1 MSHQGMQQPKIRI
14 SNHCRPQGRTSQS
27 FRRLRL
33 GAEFILRTVVGSL
46 TNTQRVI
53 TAYDA
58 GFTRLAEA
66 AGVDVIL
73 VGDSL
78 GMVVQGHDTT
88 LPVTVEQMV
97 YHAEMV
103 TRVSRRCLIVADM
116 PFMSHG
122 TRDQALD
129 TAGRLMKAGGA
140 HMVKLEG
147 GRAQVETVRH
157 LTERAV
163 PVCAHLGLLPQSIHQ
178 LGGYRVQGRDQE
190 SAHDLLNDARMMQDA
205 GAQMLVLECIPAVLA
220 QEITAALDI
229 PVIGIGAGA
238 ACDGQVLVLH
248 DALGMTAGKPPSFS
262 KNFMPEADS
271 IETAIEAYVNAVREG
286 GFPGPEHIF
295 K

>member
-1 MSHQGMQQPKIRI
+1 MSQITISTLKRMKAAVEKI
-14 SNHCRPQGRTSQS
+14 
-27 FRRLRL
+27 
-33 GAEFILRTVVGSL
+33 A
-46 TNTQRVI
+46 VI

-58 GFTRLAEA
+58 GFTHLAEA

-97 YHAEMV
+97 YHTELV
-103 TRVSRRCLIVADM
+103 TRVSRHCLIVADM

-122 TRDQALD
+122 TCNQALD
-129 TAGRLMKAGGA
+129 TAGKLMKTGGA
-140 HMVKLEG
+140 HMIKLEG
-147 GRAQVETVRH
+147 GRAQVDTVRH

-178 LGGYRVQGRDQE
+178 LGGYRVQGRDKQ

-220 QEITAALDI
+220 QEVTVALDI
-229 PVIGIGAGA
+229 PVIGIGAGG

-248 DALGMTAGKPPSFS
+248 DVLGMTPGKPPSFS
-262 KNFMPEADS
+262 KNFMPGAES
-271 IETAIEAYVNAVREG
+271 IVAAIEAYVHAVREG
-286 GFPGPEHIF
+286 EFPTQEHAF
-295 K
+295 Q

>member
-1 MSHQGMQQPKIRI
+1 MKRITISDLKRMQAAAEKI
-14 SNHCRPQGRTSQS
+14 
-27 FRRLRL
+27 
-33 GAEFILRTVVGSL
+33 A
-46 TNTQRVI
+46 VI

-97 YHAEMV
+97 YHTGLVA
-103 TRVSRRCLIVADM
+103 RVSQRSLLVADM

-122 TRDQALD
+122 TCDQALD
-129 TAGRLMKAGGA
+129 TAGRLMKEGGA

-147 GRAQVETVRH
+147 GRAQVDTVRH

-178 LGGYRVQGRDQE
+178 LGGYRVQGRDG
-190 SAHDLLNDARMMQDA
+190 ADARNLLNDARMMQDA
-205 GAQMLVLECIPAVLA
+205 GAQMLVLECIPALLA
-220 QEITAALDI
+220 QEITNALDI

-248 DALGMTAGKPPSFS
+248 DILGITPGKPPSLS
-262 KNFMPEADS
+262 KNFMPGAGS
-271 IETAIEAYVNAVREG
+271 IEAAIKAYVDAVRTG
-286 GFPGPEHIF
+286 SFPTAEHTF
-295 K
+295 Q